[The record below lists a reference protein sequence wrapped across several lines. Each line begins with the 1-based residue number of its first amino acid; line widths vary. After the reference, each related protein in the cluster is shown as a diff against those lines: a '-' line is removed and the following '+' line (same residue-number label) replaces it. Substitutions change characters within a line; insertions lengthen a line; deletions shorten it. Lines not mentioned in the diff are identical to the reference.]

1 MADDRLLTLQEA
13 QIGALQAYAI
23 FLEELVAAMLAA
35 RVADH
40 AAEALRLEESPHAAD
55 AQEEAKQMNAQ
66 VIGLFERGAQV
77 RLTCA
82 KVGALPLPQ
91 AHRPPEGRPN

>member
-1 MADDRLLTLQEA
+1 MADDRLLTTQEA

-40 AAEALRLEESPHAAD
+40 QAESLTLQESPLAGG
-55 AQEEAKQMNAQ
+55 AQDEARRLNGQ
-66 VIGLFERGAQV
+66 VSDLFARGAKV

-91 AHRPPEGRPN
+91 AYGPPEGRPN